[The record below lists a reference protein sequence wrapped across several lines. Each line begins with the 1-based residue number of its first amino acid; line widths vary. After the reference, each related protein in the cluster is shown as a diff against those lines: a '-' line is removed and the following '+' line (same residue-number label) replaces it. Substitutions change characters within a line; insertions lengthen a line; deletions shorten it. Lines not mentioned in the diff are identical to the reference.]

1 MNDHFFIK
9 AKKASEFSDFKRYHV
24 GCVVVYKGYILS
36 VGFNSNKTHPIQKI
50 YNKERF
56 TEDSTPHSLHAEI
69 AALGLIKKRND
80 IDWSS
85 VELYI
90 YRENKKGE
98 PRMSK
103 ACASCLAMIKDLGIV
118 DVYYTIDSGYAY
130 YNTITN
136 KEEVMKTYD

>member
-1 MNDHFFIK
+1 MNVHFFTK
-9 AKKASEFSDFKRYHV
+9 AKKASEFSTFKRYHV
-24 GCVVVYKGYILS
+24 GCVAVYKGYILS

-56 TEDSTPHSLHAEI
+56 SADNTPHSLHAEI
-69 AALGLIKKRND
+69 AALCLIKNRSD

-98 PRMSK
+98 PRMAK
-103 ACASCLAMIKDLGIV
+103 PCASCIAMIKDLGII
-118 DVYYTIDSGYAY
+118 DVYYTKDNGYAY

-136 KEEVMKTYD
+136 KEEDIDV